1 MYRNISYWH
10 ANTCTCS
17 GFWLSSMYGLAYMLR
32 FHFCWIKSDSYRT
45 FCKIKKD
52 AATTQ
57 IELNKIKKSNASNF
71 RILSIYIH
79 TVSNQ
84 PDQLQAV
91 LTLLTIV
98 GIENLSWRKLLK
110 LISWTILDQTS
121 SVWAQTTSQRRNIS
135 VDILESCSLFKHFPG
150 AFQGLLL
157 IEQL

>member
-1 MYRNISYWH
+1 
-10 ANTCTCS
+10 
-17 GFWLSSMYGLAYMLR
+17 MYGLAYMLR

-52 AATTQ
+52 TATTQ

-98 GIENLSWRKLLK
+98 GIESLSWRKLLK
-110 LISWTILDQTS
+110 LIS
-121 SVWAQTTSQRRNIS
+121 
-135 VDILESCSLFKHFPG
+135 
-150 AFQGLLL
+150 
-157 IEQL
+157 